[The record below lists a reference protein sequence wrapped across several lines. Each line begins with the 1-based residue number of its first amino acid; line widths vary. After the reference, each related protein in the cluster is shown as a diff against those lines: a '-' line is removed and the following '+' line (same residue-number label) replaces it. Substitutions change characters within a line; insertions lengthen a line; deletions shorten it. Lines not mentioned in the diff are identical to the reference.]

1 MQYDAVAEQK
11 PRTSTHFCSAVLTCH
26 EGVNWNLLF
35 IVYRLPYF
43 SKVKRRSLELYIFFL
58 RNKGFIY

>member
-11 PRTSTHFCSAVLTCH
+11 PRTSTHFCSAVLTCDD
-26 EGVNWNLLF
+26 GVNWSLLF
-35 IVYRLPYF
+35 KVYRLPYF